1 MSQPETRR
9 PNVIWILGDQHR
21 SQALGCH
28 GDPNVHTPNAD
39 RMAAEG
45 LDFTAAVA
53 GYPICIPYR
62 ASLLTGRYPHQHGIL
77 PRTGRGLTPQDRTV
91 AHAFGE
97 AGYRT
102 AYFGKW
108 HVDGLPDTP
117 TPQGYRHA
125 MRIVPPDRRGGFEE
139 WTGYENNNSPWDCW
153 VHAGQG
159 ATAFQRRLPGYETD
173 ALTDLLI
180 DYLRA
185 RGREAA
191 AGQARPFFA
200 VLCVQPP
207 HDPYAAPERWMARH
221 TPGQLTLRP
230 NVPDVAWVRE
240 RARRELAGYYAQIEN
255 LDWNLGRVREALAE
269 AGLAFDTH
277 LMFFSDH
284 GDMHGS
290 HGQFRKTGPWEESI
304 RVPFI
309 MGGHIPRYAF
319 RHGRTRALINHVDVA
334 PTTLGLCGIEKPA
347 AMAGTDYSGLR
358 TRRPVEEPESAYL
371 QHIVPVPD
379 ADHVDCAWRGVVTR
393 DGWKYVCQERQP
405 WMLFNLSDD
414 PHEQVNLVWNPAHR
428 NERRRLHERLAA
440 WIAQTADT
448 FPLPPCP

>member
-1 MSQPETRR
+1 MAQTPSRR

-28 GDPNVHTPNAD
+28 GDPNVSTPNLD

-77 PRTGRGLTPQDRTV
+77 PRTGRGLTAEDRTV
-91 AHAFGE
+91 AHAFRA

-108 HVDGLPDTP
+108 HVDGLPEGP
-117 TPQGYRHA
+117 TPPGFRHA
-125 MRIVPPDRRGGFEE
+125 MRIVPPERRGGFEE
-139 WTGYENNNSPWDCW
+139 WTGYENNNSPWDSW
-153 VHAGQG
+153 VHGG
-159 ATAFQRRLPGYETD
+159 EGPTAFQRRLPGYESD
-173 ALTDLLI
+173 ALTELLI

-191 AGQARPFFA
+191 DEARPFFA
-200 VLCVQPP
+200 VLSVQPP
-207 HDPYAAPERWMARH
+207 HDPYAAPAPWMARH
-221 TPGQLTLRP
+221 TPARVGLRP

-240 RARRELAGYYAQIEN
+240 RAQRDLAGYYAQIEN

-269 AGLAFDTH
+269 TGLAFDTH
-277 LMFFSDH
+277 LLFFSDH

-347 AMAGTDYSGLR
+347 WMAGADYSGLR
-358 TRRPVEEPESAYL
+358 LRRQVEEPDSAYL
-371 QHIVPVPD
+371 QHIAPVPD
-379 ADHVDCAWRGVVTR
+379 ADHLDCAWRGVVTR
-393 DGWKYVCQERQP
+393 DGWKYLCQERQP
-405 WMLFNLSDD
+405 WMLFNLNDD
-414 PHEQVNLVWNPAHR
+414 PYEQVNLVWNPAHR
-428 NERRRLHERLAA
+428 QERRRLHERLAA
-440 WIAQTADT
+440 WIAQTGDT